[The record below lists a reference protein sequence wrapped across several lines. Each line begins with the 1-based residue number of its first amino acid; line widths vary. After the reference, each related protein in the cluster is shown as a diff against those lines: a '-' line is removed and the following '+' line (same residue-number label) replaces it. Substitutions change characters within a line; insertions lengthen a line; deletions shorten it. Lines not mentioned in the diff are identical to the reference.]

1 MPELWLRVGLAGA
14 AIMASAGTL
23 QVLIWPARPQADLPP
38 LGNLGLQPSGRLPA
52 GRNDDASRSA
62 SAVFAVPAGPTGPA
76 KTAETVPL
84 ELQLTSL
91 AAKATE
97 LREVNRMT
105 AGDPRLSLSHRRR
118 LHDPQ
123 AGGRL
128 SAELA
133 LGRLGERT
141 ALQTCLLPGG
151 YGYSLID
158 LNRLVVALPPPDW
171 QARWRQVQGERPA
184 RNQPCLL
191 VTLSGQGVGD
201 AELLGAWQRLRPRLE
216 PLSSLMTGP

>member
-1 MPELWLRVGLAGA
+1 MPEFWLRLGLAGA

-23 QVLIWPARPQADLPP
+23 QVLIWPARPQAELPP
-38 LGNLGLQPSGRLPA
+38 LGSLGLQPSGRLPA

-62 SAVFAVPAGPTGPA
+62 TAAFAVPAA
-76 KTAETVPL
+76 AAPL

-97 LREVNRMT
+97 LRAVDGMT
-105 AGDPRLSLSHRRR
+105 AGEPRLSLSRRRR

-133 LGRLGERT
+133 LGRLGDRT

-171 QARWRQVQGERPA
+171 RDRLRQLQGERPA

-191 VTLSGQGVGD
+191 VTLSGQGAGD
-201 AELLGAWQRLRPRLE
+201 AELLAAWQRLRPRLE
-216 PLSSLMTGP
+216 PLSQLMAGP

>member
-1 MPELWLRVGLAGA
+1 MPELWLRLGLAGA
-14 AIMASAGTL
+14 AIMASASTL

-38 LGNLGLQPSGRLPA
+38 LGNLGLQPSGRRPA

-62 SAVFAVPAGPTGPA
+62 TAVFAVPAVPA
-76 KTAETVPL
+76 GAPPL

-91 AAKATE
+91 AATATE
-97 LREVNRMT
+97 LREVNGMT